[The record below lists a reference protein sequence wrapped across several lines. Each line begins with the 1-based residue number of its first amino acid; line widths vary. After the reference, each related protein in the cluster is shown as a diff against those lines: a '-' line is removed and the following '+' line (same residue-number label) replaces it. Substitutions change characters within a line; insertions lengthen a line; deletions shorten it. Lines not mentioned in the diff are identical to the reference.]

1 MSRSP
6 RERAVSIAS
15 PLVFLLLWE
24 VAARTGLLDR
34 RILPPPSDVVVTIV
48 DLFRTAN
55 LAGETGAT
63 IVRFLVGLVVGY
75 VPGVFLGLTMGLFSP
90 ARAVLNP
97 LVAVFYPVPRIA
109 LFPLVLIL
117 VGLNET
123 SNIIMIA
130 LGPFFTMIITAMG
143 AAMNVEPIYREV
155 ARNFNARPRDLYLR
169 VTLPAV
175 APALMDGLRL
185 SVGLALLGA
194 VSVEFLVADNGLGHL
209 IWNSWQ
215 LLSLKQSMAGLVVAS
230 IVGFAAYSAL
240 GLLERIVVPWHAP
253 ASFK

>member
-1 MSRSP
+1 
-6 RERAVSIAS
+6 
-15 PLVFLLLWE
+15 
-24 VAARTGLLDR
+24 VAARRGLVDR
-34 RILPPPSDVVVTIV
+34 RILPPPSDVVVTIGE
-48 DLFRTAN
+48 LFRTAN
-55 LAGETGAT
+55 LAGETAAT
-63 IVRFLVGLVVGY
+63 IVRFLVGLVAGY

-90 ARAVLNP
+90 VRAIVNP

-130 LGPFFTMIITAMG
+130 LGPFFTMVITAMG
-143 AAMNVEPIYREV
+143 AAMNVEPIYRDV
-155 ARNFNARPRDLYLR
+155 ARNFAARPRDLYLR
-169 VTLPAV
+169 VTLPAI

-215 LLSLKQSMAGLVVAS
+215 LLSLRQSMAGLVVAS
-230 IVGFAAYSAL
+230 LVGFLAYTAL
-240 GLLERIVVPWHAP
+240 GAVERIVVPWQVP
-253 ASFK
+253 SGGK

>member
-1 MSRSP
+1 MTRAAA
-6 RERAVSIAS
+6 ERAISILS
-15 PLVFLLLWE
+15 PLIFLVLWE
-24 VAARTGLLDR
+24 VAARTGWLDR
-34 RILPPPSDVVVTIV
+34 RIVPPPTEVIATIY
-48 DLFRTAN
+48 DLVANQN
-55 LAGETGAT
+55 LAEETAYT
-63 IVRFLVGLVVGY
+63 VMRFLVGLAVGL
-75 VPGVFLGLTMGLFSP
+75 VPGVFIGLTMGLFSL

-97 LVAVFYPVPRIA
+97 LVSAIYPVPRIA

-123 SNIIMIA
+123 SNILMVV

-143 AAMNVEPIYREV
+143 GVMNVDPIYREV
-155 ARNFNARPRDLYLR
+155 AKNFNAKPRHLYLQ
-169 VTLPAV
+169 VTLPAI

-215 LLSLKQSMAGLVVAS
+215 LLSLKQSMAGLVVA
-230 IVGFAAYSAL
+230 AAL
-240 GLLERIVVPWHAP
+240 GFVTYGSLNLIELYLIPWQRRTA
-253 ASFK
+253 FR